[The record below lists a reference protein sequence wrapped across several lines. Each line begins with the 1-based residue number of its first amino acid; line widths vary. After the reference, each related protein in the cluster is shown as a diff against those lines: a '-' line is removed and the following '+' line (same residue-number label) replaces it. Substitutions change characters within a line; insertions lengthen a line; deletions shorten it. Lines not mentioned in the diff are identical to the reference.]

1 MLRTMPS
8 RLLHPGKRATL
19 ILAGVLIP
27 LIALADFRNVE
38 NIPLGFLYLLPMLLL
53 GRVLNAWATVASAA
67 LCTLLAELF
76 DPFPW
81 NFRIGLPRD
90 NLYFA
95 AFVTVGVFVYT
106 ANRNRRIVLAQLREI
121 ERQSAARQE
130 AEEQLKVLVETSPAA
145 IFTTGSDGAILM
157 ANGAAARMLGLPLE
171 SLPGRVLA
179 QFFPALG
186 NIGRDAASGQLF
198 RAVMQSRAHRADGD
212 TFMAEI
218 CFSTYGTRSGARL
231 AAMVLDT
238 SEELRTHEE
247 SNLQQVLAGSRIA
260 VSAIAHEVRNVC
272 GAISVVHQN
281 MARAQLLPGNKDFEA
296 LGNLVLALESVA
308 AVDLDHYA
316 DPATEVDLHSIL
328 DDLRIVI
335 APAVEEDSIQLSWNL
350 HPALPAIRA
359 DRNKLMQI
367 FLNLTNN
374 AIRALG
380 RTPDGNRSLVLSTE
394 LLPGSVAVQFLD
406 NAGGVA
412 HPAEL
417 FHPFQAGAHAT
428 GLGLYLSRAF
438 ARSFGGDLR
447 YTSSPGSAL
456 FTVVLPIAEPPSQA
470 HSV

>member
-1 MLRTMPS
+1 
-8 RLLHPGKRATL
+8 
-19 ILAGVLIP
+19 
-27 LIALADFRNVE
+27 
-38 NIPLGFLYLLPMLLL
+38 
-53 GRVLNAWATVASAA
+53 
-67 LCTLLAELF
+67 
-76 DPFPW
+76 
-81 NFRIGLPRD
+81 
-90 NLYFA
+90 
-95 AFVTVGVFVYT
+95 
-106 ANRNRRIVLAQLREI
+106 
-121 ERQSAARQE
+121 
-130 AEEQLKVLVETSPAA
+130 
-145 IFTTGSDGAILM
+145 
-157 ANGAAARMLGLPLE
+157 
-171 SLPGRVLA
+171 
-179 QFFPALG
+179 
-186 NIGRDAASGQLF
+186 
-198 RAVMQSRAHRADGD
+198 
-212 TFMAEI
+212 
-218 CFSTYGTRSGARL
+218 
-231 AAMVLDT
+231 
-238 SEELRTHEE
+238 
-247 SNLQQVLAGSRIA
+247 
-260 VSAIAHEVRNVC
+260 
-272 GAISVVHQN
+272 
-281 MARAQLLPGNKDFEA
+281 MARAQLLRGNKDFEA